1 MIPRTAAHQASLS
14 FSISRSLLKLMFI
27 QLVMPSNYVSL
38 CLPFSSCP
46 QSFLASGSFPLSPLH
61 IRWPKYWG
69 FSFNISP
76 SNEYTG
82 LISFRIDWCDHRAY
96 KRLKSSPVSQFK
108 SINSSAIFLVQLP
121 HPYLINGKTITL
133 TFVKGLIQIFVNKV
147 MSLLFNM
154 LSRTV
159 IAFPP
164 RSKHLLILL
173 LQSPSIILLEY
184 KNKIHHCF
192 HFYPMYLPSDGAR
205 YHDLSFSEC

>member
-1 MIPRTAAHQASLS
+1 
-14 FSISRSLLKLMFI
+14 
-27 QLVMPSNYVSL
+27 MPSNYVSL

-46 QSFLASGSFPLSPLH
+46 QSFPASGSFPLSPLH

-82 LISFRIDWCDHRAY
+82 LISFRIDWCDHRAVQETQEF
-96 KRLKSSPVSQFK
+96 SSHNSK
-108 SINSSAIFLVQLP
+108 ASILQHSAIFLVQLP

-133 TFVKGLIQIFVNKV
+133 TFVKGLIQTFVNKI

-159 IAFPP
+159 IAFLPS
-164 RSKHLLILL
+164 SKHLLILL
-173 LQSPSIILLEY
+173 LQSPSIIILEY

-192 HFYPMYLPSDGAR
+192 HFYPMYLPSDAAR